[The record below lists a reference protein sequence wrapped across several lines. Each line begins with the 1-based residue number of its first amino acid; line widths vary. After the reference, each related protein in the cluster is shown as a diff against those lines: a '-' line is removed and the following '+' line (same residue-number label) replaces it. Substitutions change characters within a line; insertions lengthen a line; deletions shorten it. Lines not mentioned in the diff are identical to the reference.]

1 MKYNQQPISSD
12 LEKWEVQGQIDK
24 LTNEMNTSN
33 IVESMNQ
40 IGALTQ
46 KLRVM
51 KREPDFT
58 TANQM
63 DWGVSVLHFLKK

>member
-1 MKYNQQPISSD
+1 MKHNPQTIYSD
-12 LEKWEVQGQIDK
+12 LDKHEVQAQIDK
-24 LTNEMNTSN
+24 LTDGMNTSN

-51 KREPDFT
+51 KRTPDFT
-58 TANQM
+58 TSNQM
-63 DWGVSVLHFLKK
+63 DWGVSVIAF